1 MRGLRKELNLLE
13 DSDFGIV
20 NKKEINNMADFVKN
34 NNGKKNNKKSNSRPN
49 KVKDYGS
56 RKDSI
61 ITPPDVCG
69 GLIEYKMPAAMAEDI
84 LKNDKTR
91 KAPQE
96 VLCEYVNS
104 QLGLLGYCV
113 KVLVS

>member
-1 MRGLRKELNLLE
+1 MNLLE

-20 NKKEINNMADFVKN
+20 DKKEIKSMANFVKN
-34 NNGKKNNKKSNSRPN
+34 NNGKKNNNKRPNSRPNN

-56 RKDSI
+56 KKAGI
-61 ITPPDVCG
+61 VAPPEMCG

-96 VLCEYVNS
+96 VLCEYVNT
-104 QLGLLGYCV
+104 QFGLLGYCV